1 MILNM
6 LLCAYSNFIQL
17 NMKTSKTFS
26 CVRYSHPRAYAGND
40 MRYNETSDL
49 DLEMIDKIRMYN
61 HKLKVLQRLEDNKVS
76 IFDKIGLIEKED
88 VDDFC
93 MRSPNITRGGLFD
106 DWDFD
111 LNKIS

>member
-6 LLCAYSNFIQL
+6 LLCAYSNFIHL
-17 NMKTSKTFS
+17 NMQTSKTFS
-26 CVRYSHPRAYAGND
+26 YARCSHPRAHAGHD

-49 DLEMIDKIRMYN
+49 DLEMLDKIKMYN
-61 HKLKVLQRLEDNKVS
+61 RKFKVLQQLEDERIS

-88 VDDFC
+88 INNFP
-93 MRSPNITRGGLFD
+93 MRSTNITSGGLFD

>member
-6 LLCAYSNFIQL
+6 LLCAYSNFIYL

-26 CVRYSHPRAYAGND
+26 YTRYSYLRAGKD
-40 MRYNETSDL
+40 ERYNETSDL
-49 DLEMIDKIRMYN
+49 DLEMLDKIKMYN
-61 HKLKVLQRLEDNKVS
+61 RKFKVLQQLEDERIS

-88 VDDFC
+88 INDFY
-93 MRSPNITRGGLFD
+93 MRSTNITRGGLFD

-111 LNKIS
+111 LNKLS

>member
-6 LLCAYSNFIQL
+6 LLCAYSNFIHL

-26 CVRYSHPRAYAGND
+26 YVRYSHPCAGND

-49 DLEMIDKIRMYN
+49 DLAMLDKIKMYN
-61 HKLKVLQRLEDNKVS
+61 HKFHILQRLEDERIS
-76 IFDKIGLIEKED
+76 IFDKICLLEKED
-88 VDDFC
+88 VDDFY
-93 MRSPNITRGGLFD
+93 MRSPNITRGGLFY

-111 LNKIS
+111 FNKLS